1 MMTLTTNAPL
11 FTRLTGVICDVFQCP
26 DVPITRET
34 SSLDIDGW
42 DSLSHT
48 ILLLR
53 VEKEFGVRLPL
64 DRTRTIANVGDLA
77 DLIEPLI
84 ASDGATETA
93 RDKSRWIIL
102 HGNCQMGFLATLL
115 QPIVEPLG
123 YNVAHIASAPQLGGN
138 FTPEPRQ
145 AARCHAFIEQVSS
158 ISTQVALPPTYKT
171 DFPKN
176 CRHLRLPVLWLKS
189 LWPLQRADPRN
200 VRTETQAVG
209 KHPYGDAV
217 VLRLMEKYTDPD
229 EVVKRYLDTDIT
241 TMFDLD
247 RLHEMMMAD
256 AVASDRLAD
265 VPFAAMVDANFRKTR
280 LFDTIN
286 HPSHQLIVQLRDLVA
301 RFVLDGEAD
310 PDLQPVPEPMPL
322 TQVPIH
328 PQVIEHFKLEW
339 TSRAATHLYFGK
351 PLTFEQYLRA
361 YIAFE

>member
-11 FTRLTGVICDVFQCP
+11 FTRLTAVIRDVFRCP
-26 DVPITRET
+26 AVPIARET

-64 DRTRTIANVGDLA
+64 DRTRSVANVGDLA
-77 DLIEPLI
+77 DLLAPLI
-84 ASDGATETA
+84 APESTTAVVREET
-93 RDKSRWIIL
+93 RWIIL
-102 HGNCQMGFLATLL
+102 HGNCQMGFLGTLL
-115 QPIVEPLG
+115 QPIVAPLG
-123 YNVAHIASAPQLGGN
+123 YKVAHIASAPQLGGN
-138 FTPEPRQ
+138 FTPEPQQ
-145 AARCHAFIEQVSS
+145 AAGCHVFIEQVSS
-158 ISTQVALPPTYKT
+158 ISTQIALPPTYKT

-200 VRTETQAVG
+200 VKTETEAVG

-217 VLRLMEKYTDPD
+217 VLRLMEEYKDPE
-229 EVVKRYLDTDIT
+229 EVLRRYMATDIT
-241 TMFDLD
+241 TMIDLD
-247 RLHEMMMAD
+247 RLHEMMMAE
-256 AVASDRLAD
+256 AVASDQLAD
-265 VPFAAMVDANFRKTR
+265 VPFAAMVEANFRKTR

-286 HPSHQLIVQLRDLVA
+286 HPSHQLIVQLRDIVA
-301 RFVLDGEAD
+301 PLILDGEAD
-310 PDLQPVPEPMPL
+310 PDLQPVPEPVPL

-339 TSRAATHLYFGK
+339 TSPEATHLYFGK